1 MSNKIYNVVI
11 KTPKSIEILSV
22 FDNLKGAKAE
32 VKQMVDAVRFRY
44 DVEKVGSSYFLTS
57 KTDEEDTIIYS
68 VVFTHSVKSP
78 FVVLTND
85 TFCNLSECKTLKDA
99 ADYILML
106 MRFNHQKMKE
116 NGLNKRIDGCMGYAV
131 SSHERYD
138 FSDTRYAIIN
148 CIKTI
153 ETC

>member
-32 VKQMVDAVRFRY
+32 VKQMVDAVSFRY

-57 KTDEEDTIIYS
+57 KTDTKDTIIYS

-85 TFCNLSECKTLKDA
+85 TFCNLSECKTLKEA

-106 MRFNHQKMKE
+106 MRFNHEKMKE
-116 NGLNKRIDGCMGYAV
+116 DGFNQRSNGCVGYAV
-131 SSHERYD
+131 SAHERYA
-138 FSDTRYAIIN
+138 FLNTRYAIVN